1 MKRSQINALI
11 RDSKAFFD
19 RMHFRLPPWA
29 TWRPAQWKG
38 KGEAAREI
46 VEAML
51 GWDLTDFGS
60 GDFARRGLI
69 LFTIRNGV
77 AGKTPK
83 TYAEK
88 VMIVGEKQETP
99 MHFHWQKMEDIINR
113 GGGNLA
119 IELYASTPDEALS
132 REPFGVSV
140 DGIVRRLKPGATVVL
155 TPGESICLTP
165 RLYHRFYGEPGK
177 GTVLVGE
184 VSMVNDDSKDN
195 RFHEPVGR
203 FPAIEED
210 EEPRHLLATDYRRYL

>member
-69 LFTIRNGV
+69 LIVCLFVGMVLLRLV
-77 AGKTPK
+77 
-83 TYAEK
+83 K
-88 VMIVGEKQETP
+88 VV
-99 MHFHWQKMEDIINR
+99 MEVI
-113 GGGNLA
+113 
-119 IELYASTPDEALS
+119 
-132 REPFGVSV
+132 
-140 DGIVRRLKPGATVVL
+140 
-155 TPGESICLTP
+155 
-165 RLYHRFYGEPGK
+165 
-177 GTVLVGE
+177 
-184 VSMVNDDSKDN
+184 
-195 RFHEPVGR
+195 
-203 FPAIEED
+203 
-210 EEPRHLLATDYRRYL
+210 